1 MNELNNNHIR
11 HVVVAANFTSESIV
25 SAMETLSR
33 RWSLGLDFTPAPYN
47 QLFRQLMDP
56 QSPTAVNDSGA
67 NVFFVRIEDLVESRA
82 MGPAELSDH
91 IEKLAGNATELATIF
106 ENASTFKVPNFVFV
120 CPLSVESA
128 TVPELRSSLAAVRK
142 NLLETLEGYGNLYVF
157 DCDATSSTYG
167 IEIVDDK
174 DRNRLGHVPFT
185 EEYNTALAV
194 EALRRV
200 DALLRK
206 PFKALVLDCDNT
218 LWDGIVGEQGV
229 EGISL
234 SEGRRFLQS
243 FAVDLSARGVVVCLN
258 SRNNEEDV
266 WEVFDRRKDMILRRE
281 NIVASRINWLPKSEN
296 LRSLAAEL
304 ELGLDSFVFVDDDP
318 AVCAEVRSNCPE
330 VLTVHLPESSVDLP
344 RLFEHLWVFDRLKVT
359 DEDRN
364 RTRSYQDQAKRRELK
379 RSSTGV
385 ADYLRSLDL
394 RCEIDEIRAEDIA
407 RVSQLTL
414 RTNQFNA
421 TTRRMSESDVRERMS
436 SKTLGL
442 LTVRVSDRF
451 GDYGLVGVAGFR
463 TEKHDLTTDMF
474 LLSCRVLG
482 RGVEHQVV
490 RALGD
495 RAKSAGLA
503 TVSFEFVRTA
513 KNTPVFNFLQQIGE
527 PSDHAS
533 GGISRFHLGTE
544 IACGLQPTDDAPPV
558 AVDSEGDALNSAV
571 RDDGFRRPAYVE
583 LAGELSSG
591 LHLSA
596 LFMGEVDP
604 VATPELDSAEE
615 LTKTESQLKEI
626 FEKTLR
632 KRGIR
637 RSDSF
642 FDIGGTSFLA
652 VTVFVEIE
660 RTFGVSLPLSVLIDS
675 SSIEKLACLIDGPA
689 PSHDFKYLV
698 PLRADGSK
706 PPLFCF
712 HAAGG
717 NVLNYLELAKEL
729 GDDQPVYGLQMRGV
743 TDKTETAHDDV
754 TEMAEEY
761 LREIRSFQPE
771 GPYRLCGSSF
781 GGLVAYEAAVQLRH
795 AGEEVS
801 LLALVDT
808 YAPGYGIERADP
820 AVLQRLRRLLDKV
833 RFNLFYV
840 RELPTSRKR
849 YKYLKGRIKAL
860 RTKVRRRLIWR
871 ANKIAIEYN
880 KATGKELP
888 NDMLRNVKAIKE
900 AERNYRPSQFDGRI
914 ILFRALFRPD
924 NIEFDPYLGW
934 REHTE
939 SEFVIEDVRGNHNTA
954 MSYPFVADFAAKFS
968 AFLGAAEA
976 DCEAESAAAP
986 VSLAASV

>member
-1 MNELNNNHIR
+1 MNELR
-11 HVVVAANFTSESIV
+11 ARQGRRVVVAANFTAESIV
-25 SAMETLSR
+25 SAMEALSR
-33 RWSLGLDFTPAPYN
+33 RWSLGFEVNSAPYN

-56 QSPTAVNDSGA
+56 KSAIAVNDSAA
-67 NVFFVRIEDLVESRA
+67 NVFFVRIEDLVESRS
-82 MGPAELSDH
+82 MMPLELLKQLS
-91 IEKLAGNATELATIF
+91 KLAQNADDLVGAFGNASAF
-106 ENASTFKVPNFVFV
+106 QVGNFVFV
-120 CPLSVESA
+120 CPLSAGSA
-128 TVPELRSSLAAVRK
+128 TVPELRVGLTAVRDEFIERLTGQP
-142 NLLETLEGYGNLYVF
+142 NLFVF
-157 DCDATSSTYG
+157 DCDGTASRFG
-167 IEIVDDK
+167 LEVVDD
-174 DRNRLGHVPFT
+174 DARNRLGHVPFS

-194 EALRRV
+194 DALRRV
-200 DALLRK
+200 DSLVRK
-206 PFKALVLDCDNT
+206 PFKVLVLDCDNT

-229 EGISL
+229 GGISL

-258 SRNNEEDV
+258 SRNNKEDV
-266 WEVFDRRKDMILRRE
+266 WEVFDQRKDMILRRE

-330 VLTVHLPESSVDLP
+330 VLTVHLPESSIDLP

-394 RCEIDEIRAEDIA
+394 RCEIEEIRVEDIP

-436 SKTLGL
+436 SKILGL

-451 GDYGLVGVAGFR
+451 GDYGLVGVAGYR

-490 RALGD
+490 RALGA
-495 RAKSAGLA
+495 RAMAAGLD
-503 TVSFEFVRTA
+503 TVSIEFCPTA
-513 KNTPVFNFLQQIGE
+513 KNTPVLNFLQQIGE
-527 PSDHAS
+527 PSDHRSEGSS
-533 GGISRFHLGTE
+533 GFHLPTE

-558 AVDSEGDALNSAV
+558 AGDSAGDALNSAV
-571 RDDGFRRPAYVE
+571 RDDGFRQPEYVE
-583 LAGELSSG
+583 LAGEFSSG
-591 LHLSA
+591 LDLSA
-596 LFMGEVDP
+596 LFVSDIDP
-604 VATPELDSAEE
+604 VITPELDSAEE

-626 FEKTLR
+626 FERALR

-689 PSHDFKYLV
+689 PNYDYKYLV

-717 NVLNYLELAKEL
+717 NVLNYIELANEL
-729 GDDQPVYGLQMRGV
+729 GDDQPVYGLQMRGG
-743 TDKTETAHDDV
+743 TDKSETAHDDV
-754 TEMAEEY
+754 GEMAREY
-761 LREIRSFQPE
+761 LREIRSLQPN
-771 GPYRLCGSSF
+771 GPYRLCGASF
-781 GGLVAYEAAVQLRH
+781 GGLVAYEAARHLRK
-795 AGEEVS
+795 AGETVS
-801 LLALVDT
+801 MLALIDT
-808 YAPGYGIERADP
+808 YAPGYGTERSDP
-820 AVLQRLRRLLDKV
+820 AVFQRLKRLLGKLK
-833 RFNLFYV
+833 FNIFYV
-840 RELPTSRKR
+840 RELPTNRKR
-849 YKYLKGRIKAL
+849 IAYVAGRMKGQVTKA
-860 RTKVRRRLIWR
+860 RRRLIWR
-871 ANKIAIEYN
+871 ANKIAIDYN

-888 NDMLRNVKAIKE
+888 NDMLRNVKAIKH
-900 AERNYRPSQFDGRI
+900 AERNYRPSPFDGRI
-914 ILFRALFRPD
+914 ILFRALFRPE
-924 NIEFDPYLGW
+924 NIEFDHYLGW

-954 MSYPFVADFAAKFS
+954 IAYPFVAEFASKFKVHLDAPADGS
-968 AFLGAAEA
+968 EANSGAGPA
-976 DCEAESAAAP
+976 SMAAA
-986 VSLAASV
+986 V